1 MPQVTH
7 LINIRNSLCTVLEAE
22 EPGIKVSTDVSIK
35 SFISKSKMVP
45 YRGDQARQRAQGSQ
59 VRKVCISLFLTS
71 FCTHTNQPSS
81 RRRSHQAKSPCL
93 IAPPLTTLG
102 PSIRGPCQQQPLQ
115 PTFPAA
121 CIFPKTS
128 HGVFPQHTF
137 PHLGSA
143 PDCPSLLS
151 SVVPRWLPRTM
162 LGSGNVEVTYSWV
175 LLRRLSGPITG
186 DYAKFAE

>member
-22 EPGIKVSTDVSIK
+22 EPGIKVSIDVSIK

-93 IAPPLTTLG
+93 IDPPLTTLG